1 MPWRSSTGRQL
12 LDGRWNLGALYLQP
26 ELRGARLEPFWSDR
40 ERLRLHYLAVSKAIV
55 ADTGVDQAAADLPFR
70 LVESLVNMWTKQPG
84 PERTTLPEH
93 VADACIRVLG
103 MPDSATPGLRAR
115 SHLELTRYAATN

>member
-1 MPWRSSTGRQL
+1 M
-12 LDGRWNLGALYLQP
+12 
-26 ELRGARLEPFWSDR
+26 
-40 ERLRLHYLAVSKAIV
+40 HYLALSKAIV
-55 ADTGVDQAAADLPFR
+55 ADTGVDEAAADLPFR

-84 PERTTLPEH
+84 PERTRLPEH

-103 MPDSATPGLRAR
+103 MPDSATIRLRAR